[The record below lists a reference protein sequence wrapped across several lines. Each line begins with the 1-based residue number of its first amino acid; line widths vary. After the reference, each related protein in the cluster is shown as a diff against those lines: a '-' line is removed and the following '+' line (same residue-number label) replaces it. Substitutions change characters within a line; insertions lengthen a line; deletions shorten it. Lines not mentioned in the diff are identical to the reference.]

1 MKKNTVP
8 TVTAKKLFLKIT
20 AAEAPL
26 VFLRGKTPACVD
38 VSEWLLHVCIE
49 ADDHGISGHTN
60 PSIVGSPIELEE
72 YVGDLVGSDLIIA
85 IPEGRS
91 NDPAPYIKLAR
102 GKGRDVIVV
111 DVGTAG
117 EMIDGVEHVAVTESI
132 TDEDWYAVASEV
144 ERASAI
150 TA

>member
-8 TVTAKKLFLKIT
+8 SVTAKKLFLKIT

-49 ADDHGISGHTN
+49 ADDHGIPGHTN
-60 PSIVGSPIELEE
+60 PSIVGSSMELEE
-72 YVGDLVGSDLIIA
+72 YVADLDGSDLIIV

-91 NDPAPYIKLAR
+91 SEPAPYVKLAR
-102 GKGRDVIVV
+102 KHNRDVIIV

-117 EMIDGVEHVAVTESI
+117 EPIAGVEHVAVTEEI
-132 TDEDWYAVASEV
+132 TDEDWYAVAAEI
-144 ERASAI
+144 EKATAI
-150 TA
+150 TV